1 MSGSFPFGLSMYMR
15 ALFVERPVYVSV
27 VGPAIMSAIGL
38 SGEGWNNIS
47 PVHAGPWLRLDL
59 SGL

>member
-1 MSGSFPFGLSMYMR
+1 MYMR